1 MSNEKIDKKIIKEE
15 FLKVINSI
23 EKQITKWPLFENYEK
38 TEFGV
43 INKTSSKINKIIDE
57 NGRILTDFLN
67 QDYEYIYNSD
77 DFLNGF
83 LEASEKMNNNLFWT
97 LWGTIFS
104 RLNYVSRHQEQM
116 LSMITDKRL
125 EMSLYQR
132 NLNVS
137 YLTCPMT
144 SFEKLILRL
153 DDYEDDYKMKVYRG
167 FNVRPDRQIK
177 DGDKQ
182 VEGRGMSYTMDKS
195 VSKEFGLKRSSFWGV
210 LHYFTH
216 LTNLQI
222 EMREKGELKPELND
236 IEDFIRFAIKIQLE
250 KHNMSS
256 GGVDGFSH
264 TDFMNDK
271 EVRNKLFDTTI
282 KDNRFFTNFRK
293 TISLTQQEKL
303 QNEKNFYETTFDTDK
318 MKSWFGTYEIKKKDI
333 IICLNRMMKVSNRPD
348 NDEENEYEVVIDP
361 KNVKML
367 RYEVINFKN
376 IDFFKQ

>member
-23 EKQITKWPLFENYEK
+23 EKQITKWPIFENYEK

-43 INKTSSKINKIIDE
+43 FEKTSVKIRKIITE
-57 NGRILTDFLN
+57 YKILLDFFN

-361 KNVKML
+361 KNVKIL

>member
-23 EKQITKWPLFENYEK
+23 EKQITKWPIFENYEK

-43 INKTSSKINKIIDE
+43 FEKTSVKIRKIITE
-57 NGRILTDFLN
+57 YKILLDFFN